1 MDKRTTLALL
11 LMAALLMIYPAIFMR
26 SEPEKKPAQKT
37 EVPAPSPKG
46 PDTAPTTGAALAA
59 PVPPKDSLSVP
70 DRTATIEAPL
80 YRAEISSRGG
90 QLRSWELHYRGAKPM
105 VAPGFLV
112 SRGLSVTRAGQPPRL
127 VGFALSAEK
136 LTLGPSAPTGDL
148 VLTGEDGFGLRVTE
162 TLRFHA
168 ESYVVDHQ
176 RKVENR
182 QAVAQSAEIVLGWMA
197 SVEPPKDTPERF
209 QGQHPIR
216 VVRLADGSVHRE
228 VFAKSAEF
236 SGRAQWIGLESE
248 WYLTAMIPRSPGI
261 LLSEAKISETRVDAP
276 KPVELSQVGL
286 RIPLSSLRPGQV
298 WEGQVQSY
306 IGPKE
311 YDRLKAVGFGVEKSI
326 YFGGF
331 PAPQNSG
338 GLPMEWL
345 AVPILWLMHRFYEFT
360 HNYGVAIIL
369 LTVITKVLFFPLTI
383 KSMTSM
389 KAMQALQPQINALRS
404 KYKSDPQ
411 RLQRETMEFYRAHK
425 VNPLGGCL
433 PMVVQIPIFY
443 ALYVALSVSV
453 DIQNAPFI
461 CFGRLFGV
469 DLCREL
475 LAAIRALTGGAATA
489 EHRQQFQLYLDVFS
503 RWNRVH
509 RMTALGSPAEIVR
522 GLFLDSLL
530 FLSALPP
537 RPLRVVDIGAG
548 SGVPGLPLRLVDPG
562 ISLTLVEAKR
572 KRVSFLLAACRE
584 LSLLDVSVVE
594 GRAEDLVGAESDLAE
609 GFDAV
614 VARAVGSEKRL
625 FSLALRYLRP
635 GGTVIFAG
643 SPRAS
648 GHGG

>member
-26 SEPEKKPAQKT
+26 SEPEKKPAQTT
-37 EVPAPSPKG
+37 EAPAPSPKS
-46 PDTAPTTGAALAA
+46 PDAAPPVAAALAA
-59 PVPPKDSLSVP
+59 PVPPKDAPIVP

-80 YRAEISSRGG
+80 YRAEVSSLGG
-90 QLRSWELHYRGAKPM
+90 QIRSWELHYRGAKPM
-105 VAPGFLV
+105 IAPGFLA
-112 SRGLSVTRAGQPPRL
+112 SRGLSVTRAGQPLRL
-127 VGFALSAEK
+127 VGFVLSAEK
-136 LTLGPSAPTGDL
+136 LTLGPSAPSGDL

-168 ESYVVDHQ
+168 ESYLVDHLL
-176 RKVENR
+176 KVENR
-182 QAVAQSAEIVLGWMA
+182 QAVAPSAEIVLGWA
-197 SVEPPKDTPERF
+197 APIEPPKDTPERF

-216 VVRLADGSVHRE
+216 VVRVADGSVHRE
-228 VFAKSAEF
+228 VFAKSTEY
-236 SGRAQWIGLESE
+236 SGPGQWIGLESE
-248 WYLTAMIPRSPGI
+248 WYLTAIIPRSPGM
-261 LLSEAKISETRVDAP
+261 LLYEAKIGEARPDAP

-286 RIPLSSLRPGQV
+286 RVPLSSLKPGQI
-298 WEGQVQSY
+298 WEGHVQSY

-311 YDRLKAVGFGVEKSI
+311 YDRLKAVGVGLEKSI

-331 PAPQNSG
+331 PAPQNYG

-411 RLQRETMEFYRAHK
+411 RLQRETMELYRTHK

-469 DLCREL
+469 DLWICD
-475 LAAIRALTGGAATA
+475 LAAHDPT
-489 EHRQQFQLYLDVFS
+489 YV
-503 RWNRVH
+503 
-509 RMTALGSPAEIVR
+509 
-522 GLFLDSLL
+522 
-530 FLSALPP
+530 LPI
-537 RPLRVVDIGAG
+537 LM
-548 SGVPGLPLRLVDPG
+548 G
-562 ISLTLVEAKR
+562 ISMFIQQKMTPVMGDPRQAKMMLFMPVVFTFMFLNLPAGLVLYWTLSNVLQIAQQKYMERIGK
-572 KRVSFLLAACRE
+572 KPEKLP
-584 LSLLDVSVVE
+584 
-594 GRAEDLVGAESDLAE
+594 
-609 GFDAV
+609 
-614 VARAVGSEKRL
+614 ARAPKK
-625 FSLALRYLRP
+625 A
-635 GGTVIFAG
+635 
-643 SPRAS
+643 
-648 GHGG
+648 